1 MFKSGKAN
9 AMYRKGTSFLDST
22 AKSLGGA
29 SGILRKGVDRAQT
42 LVDKA
47 SHSKLGQEVLKTKEG
62 QQISGLINK
71 GLKIGGN
78 VAGELDKA
86 SKVVGASLDSR
97 ATASRGLQKSKG
109 PMMESAGPS
118 FV

>member
-22 AKSLGGA
+22 AKSIGGA
-29 SGILRKGVDRAQT
+29 SGILRKGVEKAQT

-47 SHSKLGQEVLKTKEG
+47 SQSKLGQEVLKTKEG

-78 VAGELDKA
+78 VSGELDKA
-86 SKVVGASLDSR
+86 SKIVG
-97 ATASRGLQKSKG
+97 GLQKSKG
-109 PMMESAGPS
+109 PMMEPAGPS
-118 FV
+118 FA

>member
-22 AKSLGGA
+22 AKSIGGA
-29 SGILRKGVDRAQT
+29 SGILRKGVEKAQT

-47 SHSKLGQEVLKTKEG
+47 SQSKLGQEVLKTKEG

-86 SKVVGASLDSR
+86 SKVVG
-97 ATASRGLQKSKG
+97 GLQKSKG